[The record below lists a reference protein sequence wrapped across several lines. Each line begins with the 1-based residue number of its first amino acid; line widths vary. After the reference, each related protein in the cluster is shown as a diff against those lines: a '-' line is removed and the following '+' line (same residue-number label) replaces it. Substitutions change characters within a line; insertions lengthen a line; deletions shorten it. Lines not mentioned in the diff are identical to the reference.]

1 MTDILRKNSLALT
14 LSALVLLA
22 GIWLPITIVFWL
34 GVPMI
39 IISWLFQSY
48 IQQANA
54 QPVQQAD
61 HNYELNKRV
70 DEYVADLDSCFNQET
85 RYFQQELLQL
95 QSVLADAISTM
106 SNSFTNL
113 HELISKQSDE
123 VLSLVS
129 DQRDSEEAE
138 QCRFCLKEFITE
150 TSEVIDFFLDY
161 IQQVNSQSQE
171 MFTAINHVDNRMGE
185 IEKLLSNLQEI
196 ADQTNLL
203 ALNAAIEAARAG
215 EAGRGFAVV
224 ADEVRNLSKNSDKFS
239 EEIKSVVNTSKNNI
253 ERAKTIINDMV
264 SKDMDVAIHSKTRL
278 NKMMTDVTARNE
290 EVAVK
295 LKEIS
300 QLTQQI
306 DQSVN
311 TAVRSLQFED
321 LSRQTIDFL
330 VSIVQHF
337 QALADEM
344 HVSLSVFKSADKN
357 YWVDE
362 LKQGRNRLTEMKNKW
377 HLRESRAVA
386 QKNMDEGDVDLF

>member
-1 MTDILRKNSLALT
+1 MTDIMRKNSLALT
-14 LSALVLLA
+14 ISVLVLLA

-34 GVPMI
+34 GVPLI
-39 IISWLFQSY
+39 VISWLFQSFL
-48 IQQANA
+48 QQANV
-54 QPVQQAD
+54 QPVQQVD
-61 HNYELNKRV
+61 NNHELNKQV

-85 RYFQQELLQL
+85 DYFQQELLQL

-106 SNSFTNL
+106 SNSFTSL
-113 HELISKQSDE
+113 HQLISKQSDE
-123 VLSLVS
+123 VFSLVS

-150 TSEVIDFFLDY
+150 TSEAIDFFLDY

-171 MFTAINHVDNRMGE
+171 MFAAINHVDTRMGE

-224 ADEVRNLSKNSDKFS
+224 ADEVRTLSKNSDKFS

-253 ERAKTIINDMV
+253 DRAKSIINDMV
-264 SKDMDVAIHSKTRL
+264 SKDMDVAIKSKNRL
-278 NKMMTDVTARNE
+278 NKMMDDVTARNE
-290 EVAVK
+290 EVATK
-295 LKEIS
+295 LQEIS

-344 HVSLSVFKSADKN
+344 HVSLSVFKSEDKN

-362 LKQGRNRLTEMKNKW
+362 LKQGRNRLKEMKNKW